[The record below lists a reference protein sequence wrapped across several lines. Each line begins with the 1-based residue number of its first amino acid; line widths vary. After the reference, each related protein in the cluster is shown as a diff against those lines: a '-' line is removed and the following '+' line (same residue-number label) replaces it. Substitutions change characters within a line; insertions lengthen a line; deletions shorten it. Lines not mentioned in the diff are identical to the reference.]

1 MRIYEERNAKREIS
15 CSYCQNEGHS
25 KRHCPHMKSQWDA
38 NANLHGKP
46 RHEIGTQTLKGV
58 DNTMFPQQWRGYYT
72 DRDAKRQFLSHWRYM
87 SERFSPK
94 ATAKPKKRKKSKC
107 GFCGSTAHNRRN
119 CKKLKN
125 FVYVLN
131 ETNKAYRSE
140 YYDKFI
146 EGMGLGAGALLQTRH
161 PYGYDEDIG
170 VGIITDFPTENIMFT
185 NLMQSWNEY
194 STRFKVQIVIG
205 GEKTQINLASE
216 AFFEDYGKEQ
226 DHGWFN
232 GMYGRWGRISSVVSP
247 APNRPTK
254 EWFLGQSPCF
264 EWVVKKRNVDT
275 LMGQFNRIIQAFYPH
290 DNLKTKLG
298 AKVYDQWIAR

>member
-1 MRIYEERNAKREIS
+1 MRIYKQRNAKRNIS
-15 CSYCQNEGHS
+15 CSYCHQDGHN
-25 KRHCPHMKSQWDA
+25 KRNCPQMKAQWDA
-38 NANLHGKP
+38 NPDLQGKS
-46 RHEIGTQTLKGV
+46 RLEIGKHALKGV

-72 DRDAKRQFLSHWRYM
+72 DRDARRQFLNEWRYM
-87 SERFSPK
+87 NDRFTPK
-94 ATAKPKKRKKSKC
+94 AKTPKKRKKPKC

-119 CKKLKN
+119 CNKLKN
-125 FVYVLN
+125 FIYVLN
-131 ETNKAYRSE
+131 ETNKAYRSV

-146 EGMGLGAGALLQTRH
+146 DGMGLGAGALLSVRN
-161 PYGYDEDIG
+161 PYGDEKPF
-170 VGIITDFPTENIMFT
+170 VGILTTFPTEDIMFT
-185 NLMQSWNEY
+185 NLLSSWNDY
-194 STRFKVQIVIG
+194 ATRCNAKVLIG
-205 GEKTQINLASE
+205 NDKGTINLASD
-216 AFFEDYGKEQ
+216 AFFENYGEEQ

-232 GMYGRWGRISSVVSP
+232 AMYSRWGRISSVVSP

-264 EWVVKKRNVDT
+264 EWVVKKRDINA